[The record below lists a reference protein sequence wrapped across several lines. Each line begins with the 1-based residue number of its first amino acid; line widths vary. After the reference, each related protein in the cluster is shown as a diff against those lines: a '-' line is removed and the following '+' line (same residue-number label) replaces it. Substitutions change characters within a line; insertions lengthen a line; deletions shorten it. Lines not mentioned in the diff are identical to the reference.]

1 MSLPTAPED
10 AHFRVLLLT
19 ADDNLGRQL
28 YFLLEKTGFEVRRV
42 AEAMMG
48 QAIWE
53 GFAPHLVLADT
64 RPLGLDGLAICRRAR
79 DDEAMIPILLLGAPE
94 DAQEIAAL
102 KAGADDYLTEPFR
115 LPVIL
120 ARAVAH
126 LRRAYR
132 YNPQPVPAMVEEEE
146 EETDEMLPFW
156 EQDGSIGSASST
168 NGTAGTPE
176 GDVLPPGWAECDLCG
191 YRARREEF
199 EKEDFTGKI
208 KLVCPSC
215 KESDHVVYSLN

>member
-1 MSLPTAPED
+1 MSLPIAPED
-10 AHFRVLLLT
+10 APFRVLLLT

-28 YFLLEKTGFEVRRV
+28 YFLLEKAGFEVRRV
-42 AEAMMG
+42 TEAIMG

-79 DDEAMIPILLLGAPE
+79 EDESLIPILLFGSAD

-102 KAGADDYLTEPFR
+102 KAGADDYLPEPFR
-115 LPVIL
+115 LPVVL
-120 ARAVAH
+120 ARAVAQ

-132 YNPQPVPAMVEEEE
+132 YNPQPVLVPAEEEE
-146 EETDEMLPFW
+146 EDEADVMQPFW
-156 EQDGSIGSASST
+156 EDEPSMAT
-168 NGTAGTPE
+168 NGTKPAAPPAN
-176 GDVLPPGWAECDLCG
+176 DVLPPGWAECDLCG
-191 YRARREEF
+191 YRARRDEF

-208 KLVCPSC
+208 RLVCPSC
-215 KESDHVVYSLN
+215 GESEHVVYSLN